1 VDGSKRVSP
10 NRLEL
15 RLLPD
20 ADIVS
25 VISLA
30 QREAVCCAFFS
41 FAIEIR
47 ADRLVLAI
55 EVPNDAVEI
64 LDRLDHSTAR

>member
-1 VDGSKRVSP
+1 VSGSERVSP

-15 RLLPD
+15 SLLPD
-20 ADIVS
+20 TDIVS

-30 QREAVCCAFFS
+30 QREAACCAFFS
-41 FAIEIR
+41 FAIEIE

-55 EVPNDAVEI
+55 EVPNEAVEI
-64 LDRLDHSTAR
+64 LDQLASSSVA